1 MNSNDIEKQEEVD
14 INKKNRE
21 DYEQLMK
28 ESSVNLD
35 GYYDKKNPFVK
46 ILLLLLGVVI
56 IGGVIYYALLYFK

>member
-1 MNSNDIEKQEEVD
+1 MNLDDEEKQEVD

-21 DYEQLMK
+21 NYEQLMR

-35 GYYDKKNPFVK
+35 GYYDKKNPFVR

-56 IGGVIYYALLYFK
+56 VGGVIYYALLYFK

>member
-1 MNSNDIEKQEEVD
+1 MNLDDEEIQEEVD

-35 GYYDKKNPFVK
+35 GYYDKKNPFVR

-56 IGGVIYYALLYFK
+56 VGGVIYYALLYFK

>member
-35 GYYDKKNPFVK
+35 GYYDKKNPFVR

>member
-1 MNSNDIEKQEEVD
+1 MNLDDEEIQEEVD

-21 DYEQLMK
+21 NYEQLMK

-35 GYYDKKNPFVK
+35 DYYDKKNPFVR

-56 IGGVIYYALLYFK
+56 VGGVIYYALLYFK

>member
-1 MNSNDIEKQEEVD
+1 MNLDDEEIQEVD

-21 DYEQLMK
+21 NYEQLMK

-35 GYYDKKNPFVK
+35 GYYDKKNPFVR

-56 IGGVIYYALLYFK
+56 VGGVIYYALLYFK

>member
-1 MNSNDIEKQEEVD
+1 MNLDDEEIQEEVD

-21 DYEQLMK
+21 NYEQLMK

-35 GYYDKKNPFVK
+35 GYYDKKNPFVR

-56 IGGVIYYALLYFK
+56 VGGVIYYALLYFK

>member
-46 ILLLLLGVVI
+46 ILLLLLGIVI

>member
-21 DYEQLMK
+21 NYEQLMK

-56 IGGVIYYALLYFK
+56 VGGVIYYALLYFK

>member
-35 GYYDKKNPFVK
+35 GYYDKKNPFVR

-56 IGGVIYYALLYFK
+56 VGGVIYYALLYFK

>member
-21 DYEQLMK
+21 NYEQLMK

>member
-21 DYEQLMK
+21 NYEQLMK

-35 GYYDKKNPFVK
+35 GYYDKKNPFVR

-56 IGGVIYYALLYFK
+56 VGGVIYYALLYFK

>member
-56 IGGVIYYALLYFK
+56 VGGVIYYALLYFK

>member
-1 MNSNDIEKQEEVD
+1 MNLDDEEIREVD

-21 DYEQLMK
+21 NYEQLMK

-35 GYYDKKNPFVK
+35 GYYDKKNPFVR

-56 IGGVIYYALLYFK
+56 VGGVIYYALLYFK

>member
-1 MNSNDIEKQEEVD
+1 MNLDDEEIQEEVD

-21 DYEQLMK
+21 NYEQLMK

-56 IGGVIYYALLYFK
+56 VGGVIYYALLYFK

>member
-1 MNSNDIEKQEEVD
+1 MNLDDEEIQEEVD

-21 DYEQLMK
+21 NYEQLMK

-35 GYYDKKNPFVK
+35 GYYDKKNPFVR
-46 ILLLLLGVVI
+46 ILLLLLGIVI